1 MPQGTR
7 LLIVDDEAA
16 LLRLMKTYLERV
28 GYVVDTCAAATDAF
42 ACLAADSSYDAAIFD
57 LSVID
62 GRDDIIRVTRRS
74 PGLRLL
80 VCSGSPFEVE
90 ALPEDIRPRC
100 SFLQKPFLPKM
111 LVQSLEE
118 LLARPTPEP
127 LPQTEPRP

>member
-1 MPQGTR
+1 MPRGTR

-28 GYVVDTCAAATDAF
+28 GYVIDTCAQAADAF
-42 ACLAADSSYDAAIFD
+42 DCLAADSAHEAAIFD
-57 LSVID
+57 LSLID
-62 GRDDIIRVTRRS
+62 GRDDIIRVARRS
-74 PGLRLL
+74 PALKLL

-111 LVQSLEE
+111 LVESVEE
-118 LLARPTPEP
+118 LLARPI
-127 LPQTEPRP
+127 PQTGPRR